1 MAQPIKVKN
10 IKLNPINNNI
20 MLSKDSLLIS
30 EAYLSAIQK
39 SPNYPA
45 DPATEDIAR
54 VNPEVTDR
62 ENVEQPASMTV
73 AVAGPEAMGAMDQGS
88 GCGCG
93 SSDQTHEE
101 SEEHWMVRS
110 NLFSLYSNAKKIH
123 NLAQMGLDL
132 EPWAQQK
139 IAVCADNLEA
149 VMKYVAYEAAEKGLN
164 A

>member
-1 MAQPIKVKN
+1 
-10 IKLNPINNNI
+10 
-20 MLSKDSLLIS
+20 MLSKDSILIS
-30 EAYLSAIQK
+30 EAYLSALQK
-39 SPNYPA
+39 IHNAPT
-45 DPATEDIAR
+45 DPATEDIAE

-62 ENVEQPASMTV
+62 ENVEGPVAMTV
-73 AVAGPEAMGAMDQGS
+73 AVPAGPEAMGAMDQGS
-88 GCGCG
+88 AVGA
-93 SSDQTHEE
+93 SDQAHEE

-123 NLAQMGLDL
+123 NLAQAGIDL

-139 IAVCADNLEA
+139 VAVCADNLEA

>member
-1 MAQPIKVKN
+1 MI
-10 IKLNPINNNI
+10 
-20 MLSKDSLLIS
+20 SKDADLLA

-39 SPNYPA
+39 IKNVPT

-54 VNPEVTDR
+54 VNPEVTDI
-62 ENVEQPASMTV
+62 ENTESPVAMTV
-73 AVAGPEAMGAMDQGS
+73 SVPAGPEAMGAMDQGS

-93 SSDQTHEE
+93 SSDQAHEE

-123 NLAQMGLDL
+123 NMAQTGIDL

-149 VMKYVAYEAAEKGLN
+149 VMKYVAYEAAEKGIQG
-164 A
+164 

>member
-1 MAQPIKVKN
+1 MI
-10 IKLNPINNNI
+10 
-20 MLSKDSLLIS
+20 SKDADLIA
-30 EAYLSAIQK
+30 EAYLSALQK
-39 SPNYPA
+39 VKNVPT
-45 DPATEDIAR
+45 DPATEDIAA
-54 VNPEVTDR
+54 VNPDVTDR
-62 ENVEQPASMTV
+62 ENVEDKPVTMTV
-73 AVAGPEAMGAMDQGS
+73 AVPAGPEAMGAMDQGS

-93 SSDQTHEE
+93 GSDAAHEE

-149 VMKYVAYEAAEKGLN
+149 VMKYVAYEAAEKGLSC
-164 A
+164 

>member
-1 MAQPIKVKN
+1 MI
-10 IKLNPINNNI
+10 
-20 MLSKDSLLIS
+20 SKDVDLIA
-30 EAYLSAIQK
+30 EAYLSALQK
-39 SPNYPA
+39 FNNAPA
-45 DPATEDIAR
+45 DPATEDIAK

-62 ENVEQPASMTV
+62 ENVEEPVTLQV
-73 AVAGPEAMGAMDQGS
+73 AVPAGPEAMGAMDQGTS
-88 GCGCG
+88 CGC
-93 SSDQTHEE
+93 SNSDQSHEE

-123 NLAQMGLDL
+123 NLAQTGIDL

-164 A
+164 S

>member
-1 MAQPIKVKN
+1 MI
-10 IKLNPINNNI
+10 
-20 MLSKDSLLIS
+20 SKDADLIA
-30 EAYLSAIQK
+30 EAYLSALQK
-39 SPNYPA
+39 QKNVPT
-45 DPATEDIAR
+45 DPATEDVAR

-62 ENVEQPASMTV
+62 ENVEQPIATV
-73 AVAGPEAMGAMDQGS
+73 VSVPAGPEAMGAMDQGS
-88 GCGCG
+88 AVGA
-93 SSDQTHEE
+93 SDQAHEE

>member
-1 MAQPIKVKN
+1 
-10 IKLNPINNNI
+10 

-39 SPNYPA
+39 SPNYPT
-45 DPATEDIAR
+45 DPAMNSIAE
-54 VNPEVTDR
+54 VNPEMTDR
-62 ENVEQPASMTV
+62 ENVENKPSVVAISAPVPA
-73 AVAGPEAMGAMDQGS
+73 EQNGS
-88 GCGCG
+88 CGCH
-93 SSDQTHEE
+93 DQAHEE

-123 NLAQMGLDL
+123 NLAQTGIDL

>member
-1 MAQPIKVKN
+1 
-10 IKLNPINNNI
+10 
-20 MLSKDSLLIS
+20 MLSKDSILIS

-39 SPNYPA
+39 IHNAPT
-45 DPATEDIAR
+45 DPGTESVAE
-54 VNPEVTDR
+54 VNPEMTDR
-62 ENVEQPASMTV
+62 ENVEQPVSMTV
-73 AVAGPEAMGAMDQGS
+73 AVPAGPEAMGAMDQGS
-88 GCGCG
+88 
-93 SSDQTHEE
+93 DMAHEE

-123 NLAQMGLDL
+123 NLLQGGIDP

>member
-1 MAQPIKVKN
+1 MI
-10 IKLNPINNNI
+10 
-20 MLSKDSLLIS
+20 SKDVDLIA
-30 EAYLSAIQK
+30 EAYLSALQK
-39 SPNYPA
+39 IHNAPT
-45 DPATEDIAR
+45 DPGTESVAE

-62 ENVEQPASMTV
+62 ENVESPVAMTV
-73 AVAGPEAMGAMDQGS
+73 SVPAGPEAMGAMDQGS
-88 GCGCG
+88 GSQVIAG
-93 SSDQTHEE
+93 SDQQHEE

-123 NLAQMGLDL
+123 NLAQMGIDL

>member
-1 MAQPIKVKN
+1 MI
-10 IKLNPINNNI
+10 
-20 MLSKDSLLIS
+20 SKDVDLIA

-39 SPNYPA
+39 SPNYVS
-45 DPATEDIAR
+45 DPAIKSIAK
-54 VNPEVTDR
+54 VNPDVTDR
-62 ENVEQPASMTV
+62 GNVEEPVTMTM
-73 AVAGPEAMGAMDQGS
+73 AVPAGPEAMGAMDQEAGS
-88 GCGCG
+88 CGC
-93 SSDQTHEE
+93 QAHEE

-139 IAVCADNLEA
+139 VAVCADNLEA
-149 VMKYVAYEAAEKGLN
+149 VMKYIAYEAAEKGLN